1 MKGVYTRNS
10 IGTKDEKYMLEAIK
24 QAKKA
29 EKIDEV
35 PIGAVIVLNDKIISR
50 GYNKREKTNDPTMH
64 AEIDAIRK
72 ACKKI
77 SPRPEPR
84 R

>member
-1 MKGVYTRNS
+1 MKKY
-10 IGTKDEKYMLEAIK
+10 TKDEKFMLEAIK

-77 SPRPEPR
+77 SCKG
-84 R
+84 